1 MDHKEIISLVKD
13 LLQRPQMYVGYPLE
27 AAGQVEALVGIAISV
42 GRSLS
47 VVDGRKATR
56 PLIGRATEHLKLP
69 RNRGT
74 SLSCESIS
82 PHDIY
87 SYDGLRRN
95 TSRLLLE
102 LAEDP
107 KFAFIEEWRQELEKY
122 LMSSDEEQQRPSIS
136 NGDSEN

>member
-1 MDHKEIISLVKD
+1 MDPKEILSLVKD

-27 AAGQVEALVGIAISV
+27 AAGHVEALIGIAISV
-42 GRSLS
+42 SRSLS
-47 VVDGRKATR
+47 VVDGRKATW
-56 PLIGRATEHLKLP
+56 PLVRRATEHLKLP

-82 PHDIY
+82 PHDIH
-87 SYDGLRRN
+87 SYDGLRHN

-107 KFAFIEEWRQELEKY
+107 QFAFIEEWRQELEKY
-122 LMSSDEEQQRPSIS
+122 RVSSH
-136 NGDSEN
+136 